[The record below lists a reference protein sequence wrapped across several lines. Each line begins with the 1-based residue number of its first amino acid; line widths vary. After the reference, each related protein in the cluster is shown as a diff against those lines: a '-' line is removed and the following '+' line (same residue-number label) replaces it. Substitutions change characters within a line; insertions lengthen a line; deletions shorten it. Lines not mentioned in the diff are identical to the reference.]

1 MLRPRIIPCLLIDG
15 EDVIKTVNFKDG
27 TYIGDPLNIV
37 RLFNEKKSDEIIIID
52 ISASRLKKN
61 PNYVLIENIAEESR
75 MPVAYGGGIKT
86 AEQALRIFNSG
97 IEKISVSSLF
107 FENKLEINKI
117 VKSVGSQSLVI
128 TLDIKRFKNKYSI
141 FTNNGDK
148 FVTNNIVDVI
158 KEVQDLNFGEII
170 LNNIDKDGTMSGY
183 DNDLIKLIYENSL
196 IPLTVLGGVGK
207 REHLV
212 ESINKFGSIGYAC
225 GSYFIFKG
233 PRKAVL
239 ISYDNNFNLNFDKY

>member
-107 FENKLEINKI
+107 FENKSEINKI

-239 ISYDNNFNLNFDKY
+239 ISYDNNF

>member
-1 MLRPRIIPCLLIDG
+1 MLRPRIIPCILIDC
-15 EDVIKTVNFKDG
+15 EDVVKTINFNDG
-27 TYIGDPLNIV
+27 IYIGDPLNIV

-52 ISASRLKKN
+52 ISASKLKQN
-61 PNYVLIENIAEESR
+61 PNYNLIENIAAEAR

-107 FENKLEINKI
+107 FENKSEISKI
-117 VKSVGSQSLVI
+117 VKSVGSQSLVL
-128 TLDIKRFKNKYSI
+128 TLDVKRFENKYSI

-148 FVTNNIVDVI
+148 FVTNNIVDLI
-158 KEVQDLNFGEII
+158 KEVQDLNIGEII
-170 LNNIDKDGTMSGY
+170 INNIDKEGTMSGY
-183 DNDLIKLIYENSL
+183 DNDLIKLFYENCL

-239 ISYDNNFNLNFDKY
+239 ISYDNNF

>member
-15 EDVIKTVNFKDG
+15 EDVVKTINFKER

-52 ISASRLKKN
+52 ISASRLNKN
-61 PNYVLIENIAEESR
+61 PNYNLIENIAEEAR
-75 MPVAYGGGIKT
+75 MPVTYGGGIKT
-86 AEQALRIFNSG
+86 AEQALKIFNSG

-107 FENKLEINKI
+107 FEDKSEINKI

-128 TLDIKRFKNKYSI
+128 TFDIKRFENKYSI
-141 FTNNGDK
+141 FINNGDK
-148 FVTNNIVDVI
+148 FVTNKIVNII
-158 KEVQDLNFGEII
+158 KEVQDLNVGEII

-183 DNDLIKLIYENSL
+183 DNDLITLFYENCL
-196 IPLTVLGGVGK
+196 IPLTALGGVGK

-225 GSYFIFKG
+225 GSFFIFKG

-239 ISYDNNFNLNFDKY
+239 ISYDNNF